1 MNTSD
6 KPLQVL
12 LVVCGGIAA
21 YKAVLT
27 LRELQKHGCDVRV
40 AMTKAACEF
49 VGPQTFAAISGHDV
63 YTELFTHN
71 STIAHIELADW
82 AEVSVVV
89 PATAN
94 IMAKLAAGIAD
105 DLVSSTLLAVH
116 TPVVIAPAMNVHM
129 WHARSTQTNV
139 NTLRSWGYYV
149 VDPASGHLAC
159 GYNATGKLVDPV
171 ELAWYVMCIA
181 RCASSDLAGKTVVIT
196 AGPTREALDPIRFIS
211 NHATGKL
218 GYMLAR
224 AACAQKARVVLI
236 SGPSVLPR
244 PFVDSFISVVD
255 GKQMYEATLEAAKSA
270 DVIICTA
277 AVGDWRAETVATQ
290 KIKKPHG
297 EFITHTQN
305 SSPVALDCADSTH
318 TQNPKSYTLRLV
330 ENPDILQTVARLY
343 PQKIVIGFAAETEDV
358 EHNAA
363 EKLKFKQCTCIIAND
378 VSKAESTF
386 GAQTDK
392 ITIVYP
398 DHLIHHDTQ
407 ELPEVARVILNEVK
421 SLLHIQT
428 SA

>member
-105 DLVSSTLLAVH
+105 DLVSSTLLAVQ

-129 WHARSTQTNV
+129 WQARSTQANV

-181 RCASSDLAGKTVVIT
+181 RCSSADLAGKTVVIT

-224 AACAQKARVVLI
+224 AACAQKARVILI

-305 SSPVALDCADSTH
+305 
-318 TQNPKSYTLRLV
+318 
-330 ENPDILQTVARLY
+330 
-343 PQKIVIGFAAETEDV
+343 
-358 EHNAA
+358 
-363 EKLKFKQCTCIIAND
+363 
-378 VSKAESTF
+378 
-386 GAQTDK
+386 
-392 ITIVYP
+392 
-398 DHLIHHDTQ
+398 
-407 ELPEVARVILNEVK
+407 
-421 SLLHIQT
+421 
-428 SA
+428 